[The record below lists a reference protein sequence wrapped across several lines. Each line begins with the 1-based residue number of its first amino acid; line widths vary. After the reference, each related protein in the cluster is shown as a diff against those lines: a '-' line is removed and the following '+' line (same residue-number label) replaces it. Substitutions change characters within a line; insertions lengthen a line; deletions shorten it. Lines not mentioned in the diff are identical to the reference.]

1 MMLRDCESLVMIGD
15 RVVAGNRLN
24 NESRCSDE
32 PAWHGG
38 SMWIDLEGDGWGHS
52 DDGSSNGDGRSRNN
66 EWDGI
71 CYRESLE

>member
-15 RVVAGNRLN
+15 RLVAGNGLN

-38 SMWIDLEGDGWGHS
+38 SMWIDLDRLVSLLGRDSLGGGDGFLGVF
-52 DDGSSNGDGRSRNN
+52 
-66 EWDGI
+66 
-71 CYRESLE
+71 RELV